1 MDDKYR
7 QQSPMRYEQA
17 RQLVSTGDLIAVRDA
32 NTWLARLTRRVTGK
46 PYTHTGVAKW
56 IEGRLFI
63 ASLNSGY
70 NHLSAVSHLSD
81 FDVFN
86 APIGLS
92 RDMINEAVD
101 AWLDERIEYGYLAFI
116 AIGIECM
123 TKRRRLFDNWRSIVV
138 CSGGA
143 VMIYEMAAQLQ
154 KAHGRRAPKE
164 WLRHSRQ
171 LSPGELADELLF
183 KLAVRANAGQ

>member
-1 MDDKYR
+1 MDEKFK
-7 QQSPMRYEQA
+7 QAAVMRYEQA
-17 RQLVSTGDLIAVRDA
+17 RDLISTGDLIAVRDA
-32 NTWLARLTRRVTGK
+32 ATWLGRLTRRITGK

-70 NHLSAVSHLSD
+70 NHLSAVSHLTD

-92 RDMINEAVD
+92 RDMIDEAINN
-101 AWLDERIEYGYLAFI
+101 WLGERIEYGYLAFI
-116 AIGIECM
+116 AIGIECL
-123 TKRRRLFDNWRSIVV
+123 TKWHRLFDNWRSIVV
-138 CSGGA
+138 CSGGS
-143 VMIYEMAAQLQ
+143 VMIYEMAGQLQ
-154 KAHGRRAPKE
+154 KARGRRVPQA

-183 KLAVRANAGQ
+183 KMAVRGTAA